1 MTSFIIIIIISS
13 SSSSSS
19 CCISTYGSNCLSR
32 GGSLKLM
39 YQTPRYTQ
47 LLHDELEAIR
57 DLERPMGTP
66 LPPDECTVDLTQLLS
81 ANGK

>member
-1 MTSFIIIIIISS
+1 
-13 SSSSSS
+13 
-19 CCISTYGSNCLSR
+19 
-32 GGSLKLM
+32 M